1 VTYKETVS
9 ATSSQVC
16 LAKSQNRHN
25 RLYATAEPLGETFT
39 MAIENKDID
48 PQAETKDLAKYL
60 NELFD
65 WDLSDA
71 KKIWSFGPE
80 DNGPNLL
87 VD

>member
-1 VTYKETVS
+1 
-9 ATSSQVC
+9 
-16 LAKSQNRHN
+16 
-25 RLYATAEPLGETFT
+25 